1 MKQNIDVRT
10 YFSQHDDSESNIS
23 VRSVNALI
31 KGGINT
37 MDELCAADIQKIK
50 KIRNLGD
57 KCLEYVLMIREKYML
72 EINKEK

>member
-1 MKQNIDVRT
+1 MKQNIDVRA
-10 YFSQHDDSESNIS
+10 YFNQHEDSESNLS
-23 VRSVNALI
+23 VRSINALI

-37 MDELCAADIQKIK
+37 MDELCAADIKKIR

-72 EINKEK
+72 ETN